1 MIRPARRVVFWGV
14 GLGCVAAAPSAA
26 ALDLAHAVQ
35 LSLDGTLFSYESQS
49 FSSSAVAPALGAA
62 PNSYQTTSRFS
73 LLSAGFGLGAGY
85 AVSEHVLLG
94 AQFQLSHVKA
104 ETGDSMQVFDDASQ
118 SSISLLP
125 RAEYIFDGQ
134 TARPYLA
141 AIAGIESTSSS
152 VTGGDLSLPSD
163 TQFRYGAAFGLH
175 TFLND
180 NLSVDPALT
189 VLGETGTFHSDGI
202 ALPSSGVLVMGT
214 VALSVWLGTSKPRL
228 SEAFVAREPSFVPES
243 GSAPEPSPEPSP
255 EPESVPVPESVPP
268 LAVQVGLAGGREL
281 DLQVARDPKLPSI
294 LVRLY
299 EAQTDTQLSNCT
311 AIRVLDPQAPIELNM
326 ISIGDQPVGNL
337 ARHFVV
343 GVLPLHALDVLAKT
357 SANLGVCQNEWPLT
371 PDAREKIQD
380 FMAQRRTLN
389 GDPPELGGVP
399 PAPSVAPAPAPPAPA
414 PPETLFPAPPAS
426 KPAPPASKPTPPA
439 SKPAPAPSTPP
450 ATAAPTPPAQP
461 AQPAK
466 PQAPPSAA
474 FPDAPPAR

>member
-1 MIRPARRVVFWGV
+1 VLRPARRVVFWGV

-49 FSSSAVAPALGAA
+49 FSSSAVTPALGAA
-62 PNSYQTTSRFS
+62 PSTYETTSRFS
-73 LLSAGFGLGAGY
+73 LLTGGFGLGAGY
-85 AVSEHVLLG
+85 AVSDHVLLG
-94 AQFQLSHVKA
+94 AQVQLSHAKA

-118 SSISLLP
+118 SSVSFLP
-125 RAEYIFDGQ
+125 RVEYIFDGQ

-152 VTGGDLSLPSD
+152 VTGGDRSLPSD
-163 TQFRYGAAFGLH
+163 TQFRYGGAFGVH

-189 VLGETGTFHSDGI
+189 VLGETGTFHSDGV

-214 VALSVWLGTSKPRL
+214 VALSVWFGTSKPRL
-228 SEAFVAREPSFVPES
+228 SDAFVAREPSFVPES
-243 GSAPEPSPEPSP
+243 GPASEPSP
-255 EPESVPVPESVPP
+255 EPESVPP
-268 LAVQVGLAGGREL
+268 LAVQIGLSGGREL

-299 EAQTDTQLSNCT
+299 EPQTDTQLTDCT
-311 AIRVLDPQAPIELNM
+311 VIRVLDPQAPIELNM

-389 GDPPELGGVP
+389 GEPPELGGVTS
-399 PAPSVAPAPAPPAPA
+399 APSVAPPSPPPAVVVPPAVAPPPAPPVAP
-414 PPETLFPAPPAS
+414 
-426 KPAPPASKPTPPA
+426 
-439 SKPAPAPSTPP
+439 
-450 ATAAPTPPAQP
+450 
-461 AQPAK
+461 PAK

-474 FPDAPPAR
+474 FPDAPPAPR